1 MPDFSP
7 RRKADAPK
15 AKKAPDPKKN
25 EPNKDPSK
33 SINLQSLLKM
43 YGSKSNFDALIRGKF
58 DVTKVPKE
66 AAGPELM
73 AKFIPPQDP
82 IAAAGASIFMEQ
94 LTAYSQFL
102 GAYSDYVEQI
112 RKFGAYGLFWKYQEQ
127 FKKFDIKLIKEV
139 LLKGVDDLTSLLS
152 MQLPDD
158 NNRKDQMKILVDVRS
173 ELTKR
178 EGGEDIQL
186 IHKNVSAQTDITK
199 TKEGAQLEK
208 TISADAG
215 INTPPDDYIKTFLKN
230 NGILMETLEKKVKD
244 EADKKRSELTDA
256 PIEKPVDPATGS
268 PAEAS
273 PTPMVAAAATTP
285 TPNKS

>member
-7 RRKADAPK
+7 RRKAEAPK

-25 EPNKDPSK
+25 DPNKDPSK
-33 SINLQSLLKM
+33 SVNLQNLLRM
-43 YGSKSNFDALIRGKF
+43 YGSKGSFDALIRGKF

-73 AKFIPPQDP
+73 AKFIPPQDQ
-82 IAAAGASIFMEQ
+82 IAAAGAAIFVEQ
-94 LTAYSQFL
+94 LTAYNQFL
-102 GAYSDYVEQI
+102 GAYNDYVEQI

-139 LLKGVDDLTSLLS
+139 LMKGVEDLSSLLAQ
-152 MQLPDD
+152 QLPDD
-158 NNRKDQMKILVDVRS
+158 NDRKDQMKILLEVQS
-173 ELTKR
+173 ELSKR
-178 EGGEDIQL
+178 ESGEDIQL
-186 IHKNVSAQTDITK
+186 IHKQVSVQTDITK

-230 NGILMETLEKKVKD
+230 NGILIETLEKRVKE

-256 PIEKPVDPATGS
+256 PIEKPTEA
-268 PAEAS
+268 AETDSGAAN
-273 PTPMVAAAATTP
+273 PTSLVAAAAGAEKP
-285 TPNKS
+285 